1 MAQTLDDTEEDSEGT
16 LAQRCEESDNRGF
29 RTLSDVTK
37 EHVHDT
43 REETLKRFVHD
54 LRGFAEDEE
63 VTQIT
68 KAVAET
74 AGHLNLGGVRVT
86 GRAPRGGARG
96 AGTGTRRCR
105 RGEAK
110 GTAREAKGDPA
121 WRPRVETHRAG
132 AAEARA
138 GLDGL

>member
-1 MAQTLDDTEEDSEGT
+1 M
-16 LAQRCEESDNRGF
+16 QRCEEADNRGF
-29 RTLSDVTK
+29 RTLSHVTK

-63 VTQIT
+63 EIT

-74 AGHLNLGGVRVT
+74 AGHLNLGGARVT
-86 GRAPRGGARG
+86 GRALRGGARG

-105 RGEAK
+105 RGETK
-110 GTAREAKGDPA
+110 GTAREAKGGPA